1 MALGDDMAKVLTADR
16 QPLLNQALEALL
28 TNDGRHEVVGRCSV
42 HDEIPLAVR
51 RLRPDVLLLDAG
63 VAMSGTPTV
72 IEQALAERPDL
83 KVLVLALEMDL
94 KLVVDAVGVGAL
106 GVVLKTSGPAT
117 VASAV
122 EDAVGSGE
130 LEPRATV
137 PQVFRQLLDA
147 QHWVSESPVHRLSLR
162 ERQVLAL
169 LGRGWSNESIGSVL
183 YISPHTVRTHV
194 QNILEKL
201 GLHSRLEA
209 ATFAMERAD
218 ELPAVRE
225 GAQEDG

>member
-28 TNDGRHEVVGRCSV
+28 TSDGHHEVVGRCSV

-51 RLRPDVLLLDAG
+51 RLRPEVLLLDAG

-72 IEQALAERPDL
+72 IEQALTERPDL

-94 KLVVDAVGVGAL
+94 KLLVDAVSAGAL

-122 EDAVGSGE
+122 GDGE
-130 LEPRATV
+130 LGPKPTLPRV
-137 PQVFRQLLDA
+137 LRQLLDA
-147 QHWVSESPVHRLSLR
+147 QHWVSESPVQRLSLR

-169 LGRGWSNESIGSVL
+169 LGQGWSNESIGSVL

-201 GLHSRLEA
+201 DIHSRLEA

-218 ELPAVRE
+218 ELPAVP
-225 GAQEDG
+225 

>member
-1 MALGDDMAKVLTADR
+1 MTMARVLTADR

-28 TNDGRHEVVGRCSV
+28 TSDGHHEVVGRCSM

-83 KVLVLALEMDL
+83 KVLILALELDL
-94 KLVVDAVGVGAL
+94 KLVVDAVGAGAL

-122 EDAVGSGE
+122 EDAVGNGE
-130 LEPRATV
+130 LEPQATV
-137 PQVFRQLLDA
+137 PRVFRQLLDA
-147 QHWVSESPVHRLSLR
+147 QYWVSESPVHHLSLR

-169 LGRGWSNESIGSVL
+169 LGQGWSNESIASVF

-201 GLHSRLEA
+201 DLHSRLEA

-218 ELPAVRE
+218 ELPTVP
-225 GAQEDG
+225 

>member
-1 MALGDDMAKVLTADR
+1 MTMARVLTADR

-28 TNDGRHEVVGRCSV
+28 TSDGRHEVVGRCSA

-51 RLRPDVLLLDAG
+51 RLRPDLLLLDAG
-63 VAMSGTPTV
+63 IAMSGAPTV
-72 IEQALAERPDL
+72 IEQALAEQPNL

-94 KLVVDAVGVGAL
+94 SLVVDAVSAGAL

-122 EDAVGSGE
+122 ESAVGNGE
-130 LEPRATV
+130 LEPRATL
-137 PQVFRQLLDA
+137 PRVFRQLLDA
-147 QHWVSESPVHRLSLR
+147 QNWVSESPVHRLSLR
-162 ERQVLAL
+162 ERQVLSL
-169 LGRGWSNESIGSVL
+169 LGQGWNNESIGSYL

-201 GLHSRLEA
+201 DIHSRLEA

-218 ELPAVRE
+218 ELPAVP
-225 GAQEDG
+225 

>member
-1 MALGDDMAKVLTADR
+1 MTMAKVLTADR

-28 TNDGRHEVVGRCSV
+28 TSDGRHEVVGRCSM

-51 RLRPDVLLLDAG
+51 RLRPDLLLLDAG
-63 VAMSGTPTV
+63 VALSGSPTV
-72 IEQALAERPDL
+72 IEQVLAEQPNL

-94 KLVVDAVGVGAL
+94 SLVVDAVSAGAL

-122 EDAVGSGE
+122 ESAVGNGE
-130 LEPRATV
+130 LEPRATL
-137 PQVFRQLLDA
+137 PRVFRQLLDA
-147 QHWVSESPVHRLSLR
+147 QNWVRESPVHRLSLR
-162 ERQVLAL
+162 ERQVLSL
-169 LGRGWSNESIGSVL
+169 LGQGWSNESIGSYL

-201 GLHSRLEA
+201 DIHSRLGA

-218 ELPAVRE
+218 ELPPVP
-225 GAQEDG
+225 